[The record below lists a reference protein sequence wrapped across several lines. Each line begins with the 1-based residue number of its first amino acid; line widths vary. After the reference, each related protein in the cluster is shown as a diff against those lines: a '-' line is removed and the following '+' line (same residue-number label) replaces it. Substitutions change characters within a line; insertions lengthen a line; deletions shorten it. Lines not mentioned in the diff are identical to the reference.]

1 MIFAKIIPGRRW
13 LRLSLRAVMLGM
25 TVMCVLLAYFA
36 HRRNAAIRQEAAIH
50 DVERRRG
57 GAEFTYALKNYG
69 QDSRSASQAPWV
81 PEWLRA
87 TLGSSFFEE
96 VQSVYFGDPSERVPV
111 GDDAI
116 ELLQRF
122 EGLRQVSL
130 WGTNVTDRG
139 FAQLENCQNLHYLI
153 LWRNKGITDEGMKTV
168 KQLRRLHTLEIYGP
182 TLSDAGLAHISGL
195 PNLKELLLIKPIPGI
210 TDSGLKHISQM
221 TSLTMLIVEGGDVTD
236 QGVQHL
242 ANLANLKELALR
254 GTKVTSDGVQRLKAA
269 LPDCKIEHR

>member
-1 MIFAKIIPGRRW
+1 MIFAKIIRGRRW

-25 TVMCVLLAYFA
+25 TVMCMLLAYFA

-50 DVERRRG
+50 DVERRGG

-69 QDSRSASQAPWV
+69 QDSRSANQAPWV

-87 TLGSSFFEE
+87 KLGSSFFEE
-96 VQSVYFGDPSERVPV
+96 VQSVYFGDPSDRVPV
-111 GDDAI
+111 GDDAM
-116 ELLQRF
+116 ELLHRF

-130 WGTNVTDRG
+130 WGTKVTDSG

-153 LWRNKGITDEGMKTV
+153 LWRNKGITDDGMKSV

-195 PNLKELLLIKPIPGI
+195 PNLKELMLRKPIPGI
-210 TDSGLKHISQM
+210 TDSGLKHIGQM
-221 TSLTMLIVEGGDVTD
+221 TSLTMLVLEGGDVTD
-236 QGVQHL
+236 QGLHHL
-242 ANLANLKELALR
+242 AKLTNLHELELM
-254 GTKVTSDGVQRLKAA
+254 GTKVTSDGVRQLKAA
-269 LPDCKIEHR
+269 LPGCQVSVK